1 MIRRIQSNQFV
12 EHGEYG
18 GHFYGLSIDT
28 VKTIMN
34 GGKIGLL
41 TIVPRVT
48 YICTVVRV
56 VSCRYNHVYI
66 YMHMYIHTCIHNYSI
81 VYSQYI
87 LVVQALK
94 LVHLSG
100 EIRAHVV
107 FFVPPTG
114 EALHQWFGTGLVQVR
129 ITCGGST
136 DYQVTKL

>member
-18 GHFYGLSIDT
+18 GHYYGLSIDT

-48 YICTVVRV
+48 YICICHI
-56 VSCRYNHVYI
+56 SYIYNHICTCTYI
-66 YMHMYIHTCIHNYSI
+66 HIHTCIHNYSI

-94 LVHLSG
+94 LVHLSA
-100 EIRAHVV
+100 EIKAHVV

-114 EALHQWFGTGLVQVR
+114 EALHQWFDTGLVQVR
-129 ITCGGST
+129 ITCGSFT
-136 DYQVTKL
+136 WIYRLLVN